1 MSSSP
6 AAAGP
11 GTTGRLLDEA
21 ASLLLPVVMPVVRRL
36 PAIILILTGLVSLV
50 GVLVLVGAARDD
62 HAIEAHPAVATA
74 EVLPGSDYT
83 RTLIRFTT
91 DDGET
96 VVPESGVFYPRGL
109 EPGQIVRV
117 EYDTT
122 HPERARV
129 LGRAAS
135 FGYLPIGL
143 MIVIVNAVALPIAFT
158 LRGRQLRR
166 LEAELPP
173 VE

>member
-1 MSSSP
+1 MSGP

-11 GTTGRLLDEA
+11 SAKGRLLDELA
-21 ASLLLPVVMPVVRRL
+21 GLLLPVVMPVVRRL
-36 PAIILILTGLVSLV
+36 PAIILVLTGLVSLV

-62 HAIEAHPAVATA
+62 AAIEANPAVTSA
-74 EVLPGSDYT
+74 EVLPGSDFG
-83 RTLIRFTT
+83 RTLVRFTT
-91 DDGET
+91 ENGET
-96 VVPESGVFYPRGL
+96 VVPEDGVFYPRGL
-109 EPGQIVRV
+109 RPGQSVWV

-122 HPERARV
+122 DPDRARV
-129 LGRAAS
+129 AGRDAS
-135 FGYLPIGL
+135 VGYLPIGL
-143 MIVIVNAVALPIAFT
+143 LIVAVCGVALPIAFA